1 MIIILDKVGN
11 TALSRPESS
20 RKDSKHWMQSVRPIG
35 ISYKVASCR
44 RNVYSANRSN
54 ISKSHRIASCRR
66 NLSYHKNGEFASN
79 RRVCQRTSSVNR
91 LMTVDGIVQTRCLM
105 RQKSWES
112 LPWSCW
118 WRENRTASVPS
129 RRNVEKIENPASS
142 KRTIQVVEISTFEKR
157 SKSINKMS
165 QFAIYKIAN

>member
-1 MIIILDKVGN
+1 MWN

-44 RNVYSANRSN
+44 RNVYSANRS
-54 ISKSHRIASCRR
+54 KSHKKDRIMQT
-66 NLSYHKNGEFASN
+66 KPIIPQNGEFASN

-91 LMTVDGIVQTRCLM
+91 PMTVDGIVQTRCLM
-105 RQKSWES
+105 RQKSGES

-129 RRNVEKIENPASS
+129 RRNVEKIENPARAYLRVTTS
-142 KRTIQVVEISTFEKR
+142 KKKPGHFETCAFIIYDETSKR
-157 SKSINKMS
+157 SKTREE
-165 QFAIYKIAN
+165 